1 MESFENQNIWS
12 EPTQREQILSTAR
25 IIEIFKQDNDFE
37 EYASLN
43 SLSKKLEWLSEDQF
57 NLCKRFIEREYNK
70 INISKEQRG
79 DYVDHYYL
87 RHFLSHDILSRFKE
101 EKEKLTLVL
110 QFLLKHENIDLCRQ
124 KNFYDNEVK
133 VIKALWEMSENQ
145 IWSILALSQESVK
158 NFTNIIKFNPQITES
173 LIQNI
178 NTFTDEQIIY
188 LTKIISLSHW
198 DETVSI
204 SIFWLLFLNQK
215 INLKIKEIFNLYN
228 HSSYMTYI
236 MNLKKLI

>member
-12 EPTQREQILSTAR
+12 EKTQREQILSTAR

-110 QFLLKHENIDLCRQ
+110 QFLLKYENIDLCTEYFYKYEKKVQQRSLERNEQ
-124 KNFYDNEVK
+124 NFKYHQYF
-133 VIKALWEMSENQ
+133 L
-145 IWSILALSQESVK
+145 LSSRKSV
-158 NFTNIIKFNPQITES
+158 NN
-173 LIQNI
+173 
-178 NTFTDEQIIY
+178 
-188 LTKIISLSHW
+188 LT
-198 DETVSI
+198 
-204 SIFWLLFLNQK
+204 
-215 INLKIKEIFNLYN
+215 
-228 HSSYMTYI
+228 
-236 MNLKKLI
+236 